1 MKTGLGEWW
10 DNFAQESEELTQK
23 IEKRRKEAEEKY
35 NQYLKEQEEEKLKRL
50 EELQKHYNFM
60 VTEELV
66 PALERL
72 EGLAVNKYRMDDY
85 SCQDCFKEVWNS
97 VQHEV
102 DLYEEGEESPLNKN
116 SCRGAKNWLN
126 SFKHLC

>member
-1 MKTGLGEWW
+1 MKTGLGDWW
-10 DNFAQESEELTQK
+10 DNFAQESEEIAQRN
-23 IEKRRKEAEEKY
+23 EKRRKEAEEMY
-35 NQYLKEQEEEKLKRL
+35 NQYLKEQEEERLKRL
-50 EELQKHYNFM
+50 EELQKHYNFI
-60 VTEELV
+60 VTDKLV

-72 EGLAVNKYRMDDY
+72 EGLTVNKYRMDDY
-85 SCQDCFKEVWNS
+85 SYQDSFEKVWIS

>member
-1 MKTGLGEWW
+1 M
-10 DNFAQESEELTQK
+10 
-23 IEKRRKEAEEKY
+23 
-35 NQYLKEQEEEKLKRL
+35 KRL
-50 EELQKHYNFM
+50 EELQKHYNFT

-126 SFKHLC
+126 SFRHLC

>member
-1 MKTGLGEWW
+1 MKTGWGEWW
-10 DNFAQESEELTQK
+10 DNFAQESEELTQR

-35 NQYLKEQEEEKLKRL
+35 NQYLKEQEEESLKRL
-50 EELQKHYNFM
+50 EELQKHYNFI

-85 SCQDCFKEVWNS
+85 SYQDSFEKVWMS

>member
-1 MKTGLGEWW
+1 MKTGLGDWW
-10 DNFAQESEELTQK
+10 DNFAQESEEIAQRN
-23 IEKRRKEAEEKY
+23 EKRRKEAEERY
-35 NQYLKEQEEEKLKRL
+35 NQYLKEQEEERLKRL
-50 EELQKHYNFM
+50 EELQKHYNFI
-60 VTEELV
+60 VTDELV

-85 SCQDCFKEVWNS
+85 SCQDSFEKVWIS

>member
-1 MKTGLGEWW
+1 MKTGLGDWW
-10 DNFAQESEELTQK
+10 DNFAQESEEIAQRN
-23 IEKRRKEAEEKY
+23 EKRRKEAEERY
-35 NQYLKEQEEEKLKRL
+35 NQYLKEQEEERLKRL
-50 EELQKHYNFM
+50 EELQKHYNFI
-60 VTEELV
+60 VTDELV

-85 SCQDCFKEVWNS
+85 FYQDSFEKVWIS

-126 SFKHLC
+126 SFKHLR

>member
-1 MKTGLGEWW
+1 MKTGLGDWW
-10 DNFAQESEELTQK
+10 DNFAQESEEIAQRN
-23 IEKRRKEAEEKY
+23 EKRRKEAEE
-35 NQYLKEQEEEKLKRL
+35 R
-50 EELQKHYNFM
+50 YNFI
-60 VTEELV
+60 VTDELV

-85 SCQDCFKEVWNS
+85 SYQDSFEKVWIS

>member
-1 MKTGLGEWW
+1 MKTGLEEWW
-10 DNFAQESEELTQK
+10 DSFAQETEDLIKENEE
-23 IEKRRKEAEEKY
+23 RRKEAEERYHK
-35 NQYLKEQEEEKLKRL
+35 YLKEQEEEKLKRL
-50 EELQKHYNFM
+50 EELQKHYNFT

-72 EGLAVNKYRMDDY
+72 EGLAVNKYRMDEY
-85 SCQDCFKEVWNS
+85 SYQDCFKKVWNS

>member
-1 MKTGLGEWW
+1 MKTDLGEWW
-10 DNFAQESEELTQK
+10 DNFAQETEELIK
-23 IEKRRKEAEEKY
+23 ENEERRKEADERYHK
-35 NQYLKEQEEEKLKRL
+35 YLKEQEEEKLKRL
-50 EELQKHYNFM
+50 EELQKHYNFT

-72 EGLAVNKYRMDDY
+72 EGLAVNKYHMDDY

-126 SFKHLC
+126 SFRHLC

>member
-1 MKTGLGEWW
+1 MKTGLGDWW
-10 DNFAQESEELTQK
+10 DDFVKETEE
-23 IEKRRKEAEEKY
+23 IEKRNEKRQKEAEEKY
-35 NQYLKEQEEEKLKRL
+35 RKYLEEQETERMKRL
-50 EELQKHYNFM
+50 DDLQKNYNFT
-60 VTEELV
+60 VTEDLV

-72 EGLAVNKYRMDDY
+72 EGLAVNKYRLDDY
-85 SCQDCFKEVWNS
+85 SCQNSFKEVWKS

>member
-1 MKTGLGEWW
+1 MKIELGDWW
-10 DNFAQESEELTQK
+10 DDFVKETEE
-23 IEKRRKEAEEKY
+23 IEKRNEKRQKEAEEKY
-35 NQYLKEQEEEKLKRL
+35 RKHLEEQEAEKLKRL
-50 EELQKHYNFM
+50 DDLQKNYNFT
-60 VTEELV
+60 VTEDLV

-72 EGLAVNKYRMDDY
+72 ERLAVNKYRLDDY
-85 SCQDCFKEVWNS
+85 CYQDSFKKVWNS

-102 DLYEEGEESPLNKN
+102 DLYEEGEESSLNKN

>member
-10 DNFAQESEELTQK
+10 DNFIQESEEIAQRN
-23 IEKRRKEAEEKY
+23 EKRRKEAEERY
-35 NQYLKEQEEEKLKRL
+35 NQYLKEQEEERVKRL
-50 EELQKHYNFM
+50 EELQKHYNFI

-72 EGLAVNKYRMDDY
+72 EGLAVNKYRMIDY
-85 SCQDCFKEVWNS
+85 SYQDSFEKVWIS

>member
-10 DNFAQESEELTQK
+10 DNFAQETEELIK
-23 IEKRRKEAEEKY
+23 ENEERRKEAEERYHK
-35 NQYLKEQEEEKLKRL
+35 YLKEQEEEKLKRL
-50 EELQKHYNFM
+50 EELQKHYNFT

-72 EGLAVNKYRMDDY
+72 EGLAVNKYCMDDY

-126 SFKHLC
+126 SFRHLC

>member
-1 MKTGLGEWW
+1 MKIGLGDWW
-10 DNFAQESEELTQK
+10 DNFAQESEEIAQRN
-23 IEKRRKEAEEKY
+23 EKRRKEAEERY
-35 NQYLKEQEEEKLKRL
+35 NQYLKEQEEERLKRL
-50 EELQKHYNFM
+50 EELQKHYNFI
-60 VTEELV
+60 VTDELV

-85 SCQDCFKEVWNS
+85 SYQDSFEKVWIS

>member
-1 MKTGLGEWW
+1 M
-10 DNFAQESEELTQK
+10 
-23 IEKRRKEAEEKY
+23 AEEREFGWDDEIE
-35 NQYLKEQEEEKLKRL
+35 NDNEFQILPNGD
-50 EELQKHYNFM
+50 YNFT

-126 SFKHLC
+126 SFRHLC